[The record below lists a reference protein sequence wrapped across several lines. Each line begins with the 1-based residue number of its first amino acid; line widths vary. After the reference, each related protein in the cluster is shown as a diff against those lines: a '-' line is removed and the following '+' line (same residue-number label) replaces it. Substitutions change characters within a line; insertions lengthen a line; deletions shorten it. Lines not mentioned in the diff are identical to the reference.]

1 MEALQ
6 DRPPSVLSRSPESV
20 EWPTVPRHEIRSP
33 SDVRLPDLKTVL
45 SPEFEHMSAPRHS
58 AHPQSPQS
66 VRSLPR
72 IDPGR
77 NSLGERGTDVSMA
90 SPVDTSSVMS
100 MDDRNGRATS
110 VVSMEDPDVR
120 DAAEALSG
128 LGNPEYS
135 RGSRG
140 QSRHVSNASSNG
152 IGHPEYRED
161 PEPILELIAQAHPWV
176 GGAVKTSLAAYST
189 TKGFT
194 PRIVQGAANLMERN
208 TINVAS
214 SVGGITGIDA
224 GVRRYLE
231 SRRPG
236 DVANVS
242 AAKQDVALANGDIE
256 RPPRPEAQLP
266 PYTTSRP
273 PSYREEASP
282 MRPPHTRSWSS
293 QFWVTT
299 GGLSVALSYT
309 SRNSLRICLTLL
321 RDAASGVQQLSRALQ
336 ICLEKY
342 ESTRAQ
348 QNGNDGA
355 ILEKGQRPSTPE
367 QNEQARHLAEQIQSV
382 CDEIMKKLHVVVQSV
397 SAYTGGVLPE
407 NAKDFVRR
415 QLMSLPERWQI
426 VSRQQA
432 VASETSRNARR
443 MIDFAGEGLEV
454 MSQVSGVLKAT
465 LDSAEQW
472 LMRVGRSDNVDQD
485 QEMGDAPHASQRSDM
500 EKS

>member
-1 MEALQ
+1 
-6 DRPPSVLSRSPESV
+6 
-20 EWPTVPRHEIRSP
+20 
-33 SDVRLPDLKTVL
+33 
-45 SPEFEHMSAPRHS
+45 MSH
-58 AHPQSPQS
+58 
-66 VRSLPR
+66 
-72 IDPGR
+72 
-77 NSLGERGTDVSMA
+77 
-90 SPVDTSSVMS
+90 
-100 MDDRNGRATS
+100 
-110 VVSMEDPDVR
+110 
-120 DAAEALSG
+120 
-128 LGNPEYS
+128 
-135 RGSRG
+135 
-140 QSRHVSNASSNG
+140 ASSNG
-152 IGHPEYRED
+152 LSHAEFREE

-194 PRIVQGAANLMERN
+194 PRIVQGAANMMERN

-214 SVGGITGIDA
+214 SVGGITGLDA
-224 GVRRYLE
+224 GVRRYLQ

-236 DVANVS
+236 DIEAGPID
-242 AAKQDVALANGDIE
+242 KQDITMTNGDAS
-256 RPPRPEAQLP
+256 RHRHEAQLP
-266 PYTTSRP
+266 PYSGSRP

-282 MRPPHTRSWSS
+282 MRPPHARSWSS

-309 SRNSLRICLTLL
+309 SRNSLRICLNLL
-321 RDAASGVQQLSRALQ
+321 KEAASGVEHLSMALQ

-342 ESTRAQ
+342 EQARDQ
-348 QNGNDGA
+348 QAGNDGA
-355 ILEKGQRPSTPE
+355 ILEKGQRQSTPE
-367 QNEQARHLAEQIQSV
+367 RNEQARRLAEDIQRT
-382 CDEIMKKLHVVVQSV
+382 CDDIMKRLHIVVQSV

-407 NAKDFVRR
+407 NAKEFVRR

-443 MIDFAGEGLEV
+443 MISFAGEGLEV

-472 LMRVGRSDNVDQD
+472 LARVGRSDTKGDQQD
-485 QEMGDAPHASQRSDM
+485 EMMGDAPPPSQRSDM

>member
-1 MEALQ
+1 MEAVQ
-6 DRPPSVLSRSPESV
+6 SRPSSALSRSPETV
-20 EWPTVPRHEIRSP
+20 EWPAVPRHEIRSHN
-33 SDVRLPDLKTVL
+33 DVTLPDLKTVL
-45 SPEFEHMSAPRHS
+45 SPEFERMSAPRQ
-58 AHPQSPQS
+58 QSPQS

-72 IDPGR
+72 IDPGHVL
-77 NSLGERGTDVSMA
+77 LGEGGADVTMA
-90 SPVDTSSVMS
+90 SPVDTASVVS
-100 MDDRNGRATS
+100 MEDRNGRATS

-135 RGSRG
+135 RGSRN
-140 QSRHVSNASSNG
+140 QSRHMSHASSNS
-152 IGHPEYRED
+152 ISNAEFRED

-214 SVGGITGIDA
+214 SVGGLTGIDA
-224 GVRRYLE
+224 GVRRYLQ

-236 DVANVS
+236 DVEAGHVE
-242 AAKQDVALANGDIE
+242 KQDTPMLNGDAG
-256 RPPRPEAQLP
+256 RHRQEAQLP
-266 PYTTSRP
+266 PYSGSRP

-282 MRPPHTRSWSS
+282 MRPPHQRNWSS

-309 SRNSLRICLTLL
+309 SRKSLRICLTLL
-321 RDAASGVQQLSRALQ
+321 RDAAAGVEHLSRALQ
-336 ICLEKY
+336 ICLEQY

-367 QNEQARHLAEQIQSV
+367 RNEQARHLAEQIQQT
-382 CDEIMKKLHVVVQSV
+382 CNEIMNRLHIVVKSV
-397 SAYTGGVLPE
+397 SDYTGGVLPE

-472 LMRVGRSDNVDQD
+472 LMRVGRSDNDQD
-485 QEMGDAPHASQRSDM
+485 QEMGDAPHASQRPEIM